1 MSQIALSAGVRA
13 NLLSLQNT
21 AQLMQ
26 KTQTNLATGKKVNS
40 ALDNPLNFFTSQ
52 SLNNRA
58 NSLNGLLDAMSNGI
72 QTIQAANNG
81 ITSITNLVQQLQS
94 VVSQARADT
103 TAGSVT
109 PGAAT
114 TLSTSNNT
122 SDVTNNKLTL
132 HVANGVSVD
141 ISTFSGA
148 TAATLTGTQ
157 TIASPIT
164 TTTAAGNI
172 TVQSSNIN
180 SGAAVTVAVAKNDTL
195 TTVAN
200 SINAAIDAADATNGA
215 HLRAA
220 VVGGDHIVLTNDTG
234 NQVTLADAGGNT
246 HATASF
252 LGFTSGTS
260 STNGVVGTAATVDQL
275 VSAINGSGAL
285 TGQVLA
291 ANVGGKLSLQD
302 LTNAAITVD
311 GITASAVTGKSTDSI
326 SLAAG
331 TGGGISSVRTS
342 LMNQYNT
349 LRTQIDK
356 LAGDSGF
363 NGTNLLNGDKLT
375 VTFNENGTS
384 TIDIQAL
391 DSNGNAFAVNV
402 ANLGIVAGTTVNFG
416 ANTNLDTLTT
426 AITSALTTLQ
436 TQSTSIS
443 SSLSVVQTRQDF
455 TKQMVNTL
463 QTGASNLVLA
473 DPNQEG
479 ANLLALQTRQS
490 LSTTALSMAS
500 QADQAVLRLF
510 Q

>member
-21 AQLMQ
+21 AELMQ

-72 QTIQAANNG
+72 QTIQAANTG

-109 PGAAT
+109 PGTAT
-114 TLSTSNNT
+114 VLSTTANNST
-122 SDVTNNKLTL
+122 ATNHTLTL
-132 HVANGVSVD
+132 NVANGVSVAINTD
-141 ISTFSGA
+141 PGTVAASLTGVAGA
-148 TAATLTGTQ
+148 TIATATAGSI
-157 TIASPIT
+157 TI
-164 TTTAAGNI
+164 
-172 TVQSSNIN
+172 QSANIN
-180 SGAAVTVAVAKNDTL
+180 GGAAVTVALAAGDTL
-195 TTVAN
+195 AGAVTKINTAITTADPTN
-200 SINAAIDAADATNGA
+200 GGHLQAAI
-215 HLRAA
+215 
-220 VVGGDHIVLTNDTG
+220 VGGQIQLTNDEGAQINITENGTG
-234 NQVTLADAGGNT
+234 
-246 HATASF
+246 TAAA
-252 LGFTSGTS
+252 LGFAAGNLN
-260 STNGVVGTAATVDQL
+260 STNGVVGTPLSTDQI
-275 VSAINGSGAL
+275 VSAINGSASL
-285 TGQVLA
+285 SGQVLA
-291 ANVGGKLSLQD
+291 ANVGGKLSLQN
-302 LTNAAITVD
+302 LTASSISVT
-311 GITASAVTGKSTDSI
+311 GITAAAVTGVLTDSI
-326 SLAAG
+326 TLAAG
-331 TGGGISSVRTS
+331 SGGGMSSVRTS
-342 LMNQYNT
+342 LMNQYNS
-349 LRTQIDK
+349 LRTQVDK
-356 LAGDSGF
+356 LALDSGF

-391 DSNGNAFAVNV
+391 DSNGNAFSVSS
-402 ANLGIVAGTTVNFG
+402 ANLGIVTGTTTNFG
-416 ANTNLDTLTT
+416 SNTNLDTLTAALT
-426 AITSALTTLQ
+426 AALTTLQ

-455 TKQMVNTL
+455 TKNMVNTL